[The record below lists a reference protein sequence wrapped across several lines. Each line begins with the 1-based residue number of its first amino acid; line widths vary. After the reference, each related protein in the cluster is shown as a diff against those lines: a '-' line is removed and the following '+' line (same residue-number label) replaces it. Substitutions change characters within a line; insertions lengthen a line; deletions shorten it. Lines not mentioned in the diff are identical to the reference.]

1 MVDEKIILKLK
12 FMIVVIFEIKLSFR
26 IGSDFQILK
35 AKLGEDIKEIQ
46 IFYKIVSSK
55 ILIK

>member
-1 MVDEKIILKLK
+1 MVDEKIISKLK
-12 FMIVVIFEIKLSFR
+12 FIIVLIFEIELSFR

-46 IFYKIVSSK
+46 IFNKIVSSK

>member
-26 IGSDFQILK
+26 IESDFQILK